1 MNRKF
6 LFQSTIAAMLLAAG
20 AAQADQAE
28 TVIQKLPR
36 VVITGRATPIAES
49 QIVQLP
55 RVVVT
60 GMSLNSQLQQQA
72 AVKPA
77 AKPVLRRS

>member
-20 AAQADQAE
+20 AAQADQSE

-36 VVITGRATPIAES
+36 VVITGRATPTAET